1 MLKRFFYL
9 LTSFLVLTSFIAQA
23 QNPLLAIFG
32 SGAGLEERLLYK
44 KPAGPYT
51 VTIDGTRLVREDNYF
66 KLEILEN
73 GQAIPADSVVTVSIT
88 PPEGMGSK
96 SEFTAKYDSGL
107 FVIDPLKLEGKG
119 EWTNQDTWLVNVDI
133 KTPTNE
139 AATEFGM
146 QVYPVKTDAG
156 FVFRAVN
163 VAIPVVALLAFMAV
177 FALRRVRL
185 EQMASPAQKLS

>member
-23 QNPLLAIFG
+23 QNPFLAILG
-32 SGAGLEERLLYK
+32 NGAGLEERLLFK

-66 KLEILEN
+66 KLEVLEN

-88 PPEGMGSK
+88 PPEGIGTPSQ
-96 SEFTAKYDSGL
+96 FVAKYDGER
-107 FVIDPLKLEGKG
+107 FVIDPLPLRGMG
-119 EWTNQDTWLVNVDI
+119 EWRDDDTWLVNVTI
-133 KTPTNE
+133 KTPTGE
-139 AATEFGM
+139 GATEFGT
-146 QVYPVKTDAG
+146 QVYPLKEDAG

-177 FALRRVRL
+177 FALRGVRL
-185 EQMASPAQKLS
+185 ERSAV

>member
-9 LTSFLVLTSFIAQA
+9 LTSFLVITSFNAQA

-32 SGAGLEERLLYK
+32 NGAGLEERLLYK
-44 KPAGPYT
+44 KPAGPFT
-51 VTIDGTRLVREDNYF
+51 VTIDGTRLVRNDNYF

-73 GQAIPADSVVTVSIT
+73 GKAIPAESVVTVSIT

-96 SEFTAKYDSGL
+96 NEFTATHDGER
-107 FVIDPLKLEGKG
+107 FVVDPLPLEGKG
-119 EWTNQDTWLVNVDI
+119 QWTNQDTWLVNVNI
-133 KTPTNE
+133 KMPTKE
-139 AATEFGM
+139 AMTEFGI

-163 VAIPVVALLAFMAV
+163 VAIPVVVLLVFMAV
-177 FALRRVRL
+177 FALGRVRL
-185 EQMASPAQKLS
+185 ERAA